1 MSNIA
6 PINNAQTNNGFGTLG
21 FNEDG
26 TAFGMLHNAKA
37 KGAWNSILVT
47 VENEQHKLIMTPIAQ
62 PVENGP
68 RLKGQLID
76 KTTGEVHQV
85 AGWAPKN
92 DGAVAYGL
100 SYDTF
105 AANRAAVVRP
115 F

>member
-1 MSNIA
+1 MSS
-6 PINNAQTNNGFGTLG
+6 NAQTNNGFGTLG

-26 TAFGMLHNAKA
+26 TAFGRIHGVKA
-37 KGAWNSILVT
+37 KGGWSHTLVEI
-47 VENEQHKLIMTPIAQ
+47 ENEAHKLIMTPIAQ

-105 AANRAAVVRP
+105 GENLPAIVAP